1 VAEKRQWIEWD
12 HPAISIREQC
22 RLLGLHRSNLY
33 YAPVPETQENLDL
46 MRMIDEEYMR
56 HPFKGQRQMVSYLDR
71 QGIHVNRKRIKR
83 LMKNMGLE
91 AIAPKPKTTIPSREN
106 KVYPYLLRGLEIAK
120 PDQVWCSDIT
130 YVPVRYG
137 FLYLCAVMDWH
148 SRFVLSWK
156 LSNSMDTSLVIETLD
171 EALEKGRP
179 EIFNTDQGSQFTS
192 REFTSKLTE
201 AAIEISMDGRGRATD
216 NVFIERLWR
225 TVKYEEI
232 YLKEYSS
239 GVEINSS
246 LSRFFDYYDYNRPHQ
261 GLDNQT
267 PWEVYRP
274 KRKKRPAGAI

>member
-1 VAEKRQWIEWD
+1 MV
-12 HPAISIREQC
+12 
-22 RLLGLHRSNLY
+22 
-33 YAPVPETQENLDL
+33 

-56 HPFKGQRQMVSYLDR
+56 HPCKGQRQMVSYLER
-71 QGIHVNRKRIKR
+71 QGIIANRKRVKR

-91 AIAPKPKTTIPSREN
+91 ALAPKPKTTVPSKEN
-106 KVYPYLLRGLEIAK
+106 KVYPYLLRGLEIAR
-120 PDQVWCSDIT
+120 PDHVWCSDIT

-137 FLYLCAVMDWH
+137 YLYLCAVMDWY
-148 SRFVLSWK
+148 SRFVISWR
-156 LSNSMDTSLVIETLD
+156 LSNSMDTTFVIETLE

-201 AAIEISMDGRGRATD
+201 ASIEISMDGRGRATD

-239 GVEINSS
+239 GVETNSS
-246 LSRFFDYYDYNRPHQ
+246 LSRFFDYYDFERPHQ
-261 GLDNQT
+261 GLDDQT

-274 KRKKRPAGAI
+274 KRQKRLAGAI